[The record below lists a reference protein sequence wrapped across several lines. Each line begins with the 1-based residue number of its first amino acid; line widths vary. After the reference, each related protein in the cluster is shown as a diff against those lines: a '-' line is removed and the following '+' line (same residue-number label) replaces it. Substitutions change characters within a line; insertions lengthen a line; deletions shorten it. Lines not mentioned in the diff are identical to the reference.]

1 MQDRVLVISSVSIW
15 VYPVWVLIAL
25 LLCNVGVSVAQPA
38 GSESFDFTIQKR
50 SIVGDVKTIRVTQ
63 GSQVV
68 VRWNSDEATVLHV
81 HGYDLKIEVKPGA
94 VAEMRFEAHATGR
107 YPVTSH
113 GFGEKSGGHGHHGT
127 LLYIEIYPN

>member
-1 MQDRVLVISSVSIW
+1 MQDRMLVITSISIW
-15 VYPVWVLIAL
+15 VYPVRVLIVL
-25 LLCNVGVSVAQPA
+25 LLCNLGVSVAQPA
-38 GSESFDFTIQKR
+38 ESESFDFTIKKR
-50 SIVGDVKTIRVTQ
+50 SIVGDIKTIRVTQ
-63 GSQVV
+63 GRQVV
-68 VRWNSDEATVLHV
+68 IRWNSDEATVLHM

-127 LLYIEIYPN
+127 LLHIEIYPN